1 MALVGPPNSG
11 KSTLFNRLTGLRQKV
26 ANYPGVTVEQ
36 RVGRLNG
43 IGRDD
48 LTLIDLPGIYGLD
61 SYSEDARVAVDVLHG
76 EMPGTPAPDAILLVL
91 DSLQLRRQLMLAAP
105 VLALG
110 LPTLVLLNMSD
121 LMEARGGRVDTLAL
135 AQELGVP
142 VAKIS
147 ATRGAGL
154 DSITHFLN
162 RKAEAE
168 QPVPAEGKIELPVMG
183 NPRSYRQWATG
194 ISTRT
199 KYKAPLS
206 NAWTKRIDG
215 VLLHKIWG
223 PLIFLAVVFAVFQV
237 VFSIGQPLSDGFGN
251 LLNAGGDR
259 IGALLGHNWVESLLI
274 DGVWR
279 GVASVLVFLPQILL
293 LFLFIGVLED
303 SGYLARAALIA
314 DRVMRSIGLNG
325 KAFIP
330 LLSAY
335 ACAVPA
341 IMATRTIEN
350 KRDRFATILVAP
362 FMTCSARLPIYM
374 LMIAAFIPNTPLLGD
389 LFGLRA
395 AVMLSLYVL
404 GFVAALG
411 TARLLKSS
419 ILKASSAPFILEL
432 PQYRLPTVRSLSLR
446 LVDRGKVFLRQAG
459 TVILAVTLVLWVLSH
474 VPFHTDLTTSVIGRL
489 GHLIEPAIQ
498 PLGFNWKIGIG
509 LLTSVVAREVIVGTL
524 GTLYG
529 ADPATQ
535 SLGLQAALRHD
546 LTLGGA
552 MAAAWLAGLHYWRFG
567 VPITVAAGAATL
579 SAAVIAVVFALM
591 PDLNGHLASAVVIAC
606 GLAVFAAAMRFDMA
620 DPARVTRKTD
630 IAFWLHLLSAPL
642 IVQPLIFG
650 FLGGLQ
656 DLDTRRALGII
667 AIFLGLGLVAVII
680 DRRAILVSGLA
691 YAGFAFG
698 ALIHRPGSNMKRPPR
713 LFWRWAFSCSP

>member
-1 MALVGPPNSG
+1 MNDCCATETIDIKIEPRVPGKIRTVALVGPPNSG

-36 RVGRLNG
+36 HMGKLSG
-43 IGRDD
+43 IGRSD
-48 LTLIDLPGIYGLD
+48 LILIDLPGIYSLD

-76 EMPGTPAPDAILLVL
+76 QMPGTPEPDAVLLVL
-91 DSLQLRRQLMLAAP
+91 DSLHLNRQLMLAASI
-105 VLALG
+105 LSLQ
-110 LPTLVLLNMSD
+110 LPTLILLNMSD
-121 LMEARGGRVDTLAL
+121 LMETRGGEVDTLAL
-135 AQELGVP
+135 AQELGAP

-147 ATRGAGL
+147 ASRGTGL
-154 DSITHFLN
+154 DAISHFLD
-162 RKAEAE
+162 RKS
-168 QPVPAEGKIELPVMG
+168 VPEMPRSPGRLELPVVG
-183 NPRSYRQWATG
+183 NARSYRQWATG

-206 NAWTKRIDG
+206 SEWTAKLDRL
-215 VLLHKIWG
+215 LLHRIVG
-223 PLIFLAVVFAVFQV
+223 PLLFLVVVIAVFQV
-237 VFSIGQPLSDGFGN
+237 VFSIGQPLSDGFGD
-251 LLNAGGDR
+251 LLNNAGDKVGT
-259 IGALLGHNWVESLLI
+259 LLGHGWVESLLI
-274 DGVWR
+274 DGVWK

-362 FMTCSARLPIYM
+362 FMTCSARLPIYL
-374 LMIAAFIPNTPLLGD
+374 LMIAAFIPNKPIVGD
-389 LFGLRA
+389 FFGMRA
-395 AVMLSLYVL
+395 AVMLSLYLL
-404 GFVAALG
+404 GFLAALG

-419 ILKASSAPFILEL
+419 ILKTSSAPFILEL
-432 PQYRLPTVRSLSLR
+432 PQYRLPTLRSLGLR
-446 LVDRGKVFLRQAG
+446 VFDRGKVFLKQAG
-459 TVILAVTLVLWVLSH
+459 TIILSVTLVLWVLSH
-474 VPFHTDLTTSVIGRL
+474 VPFHSTLPESVIGRV
-489 GHLIEPAIQ
+489 GHWIEPVIR

-509 LLTSVVAREVIVGTL
+509 LLSSVVAREVIVGTL

-552 MAAAWLAGLHYWRFG
+552 MALVVFFAFAMQCTSTLAIVRRETNSWKWPALQFAYMS
-567 VPITVAAGAATL
+567 VLAYVAALATNL
-579 SAAVIAVVFALM
+579 LIT
-591 PDLNGHLASAVVIAC
+591 
-606 GLAVFAAAMRFDMA
+606 RF
-620 DPARVTRKTD
+620 
-630 IAFWLHLLSAPL
+630 
-642 IVQPLIFG
+642 
-650 FLGGLQ
+650 FL
-656 DLDTRRALGII
+656 
-667 AIFLGLGLVAVII
+667 
-680 DRRAILVSGLA
+680 
-691 YAGFAFG
+691 
-698 ALIHRPGSNMKRPPR
+698 
-713 LFWRWAFSCSP
+713 

>member
-1 MALVGPPNSG
+1 MSDCCSTAVVDVPVEPRVAGRIRTVALVGPPNSG

-36 RVGRLNG
+36 RVGRLSG
-43 IGRDD
+43 IGRSD

-61 SYSEDARVAVDVLHG
+61 TYSEDARVAVEVLRG

-91 DSLQLRRQLMLAAP
+91 DSLHLRRQLMLAAP

-147 ATRGAGL
+147 ATRGTGL
-154 DSITHFLN
+154 DSVTQFLN
-162 RKAEAE
+162 RKAEPEAE
-168 QPVPAEGKIELPVMG
+168 VAPGSRIELPVVG

-206 NAWTKRIDG
+206 SQWTKRIDG
-215 VLLHKIWG
+215 VLLHRVWG

-237 VFSIGQPLSDGFGN
+237 VFAIGQPLSDGFGDV
-251 LLNAGGDR
+251 LNAVGDKV
-259 IGALLGHNWVESLLI
+259 GLLMGHGWLESLLI

-350 KRDRFATILVAP
+350 KRDRFATILVTP

-374 LMIAAFIPNTPLLGD
+374 LMIAAFIPNKPLLGD
-389 LFGLRA
+389 LLGMRA
-395 AVMLSLYVL
+395 AVMLSLYIL

-446 LVDRGKVFLRQAG
+446 LMDRGKVFLKQAG
-459 TVILAVTLVLWVLSH
+459 TVILAVTMVLWVLSH
-474 VPFHTDLTTSVIGRL
+474 LPAGTSLGESLIGRV
-489 GHLIEPAIQ
+489 GHFIEPAIR

-509 LLTSVVAREVIVGTL
+509 LLTSVMAREVIVGTL

-552 MAAAWLAGLHYWRFG
+552 MAL
-567 VPITVAAGAATL
+567 
-579 SAAVIAVVFALM
+579 VVFFAFALQCTST
-591 PDLNGHLASAVVIAC
+591 LAIVRRETNSW
-606 GLAVFAAAMRFDMA
+606 RW
-620 DPARVTRKTD
+620 PA
-630 IAFWLHLLSAPL
+630 
-642 IVQPLIFG
+642 
-650 FLGGLQ
+650 LQ
-656 DLDTRRALGII
+656 FCYMG
-667 AIFLGLGLVAVII
+667 V
-680 DRRAILVSGLA
+680 LA
-691 YAGFAFG
+691 YLAALATNQAIMAFV
-698 ALIHRPGSNMKRPPR
+698 R
-713 LFWRWAFSCSP
+713 